1 MLVDLT
7 ISRWTAVKHDRAVSA
22 EVDQTHAAIRAKTA
36 YVARKLLEHMPQE

>member
-22 EVDQTHAAIRAKTA
+22 EVDQTHPGARVQTA
-36 YVARKLLEHMPQE
+36 QIARELLERMPQE